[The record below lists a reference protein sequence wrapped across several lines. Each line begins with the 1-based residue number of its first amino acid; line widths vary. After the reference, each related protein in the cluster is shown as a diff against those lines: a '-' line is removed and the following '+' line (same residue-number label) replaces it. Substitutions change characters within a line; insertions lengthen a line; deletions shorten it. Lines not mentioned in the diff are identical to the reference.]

1 MKKKKKRYKTTS
13 GKTLSMPSF
22 VAYFIAGVGIC
33 FAVLLLVLI
42 FKSFSS
48 KTKVDEKEVEKWSKV
63 ATTFKEDGLLLEFSK
78 TNDDE
83 GVAVVDEEKWR
94 KLPYDSKE
102 AMCIAVSKSINI
114 KTLLVASRDHKHL
127 GTYRLNGALFE
138 AGK

>member
-1 MKKKKKRYKTTS
+1 M
-13 GKTLSMPSF
+13 
-22 VAYFIAGVGIC
+22 
-33 FAVLLLVLI
+33 LLLVLI